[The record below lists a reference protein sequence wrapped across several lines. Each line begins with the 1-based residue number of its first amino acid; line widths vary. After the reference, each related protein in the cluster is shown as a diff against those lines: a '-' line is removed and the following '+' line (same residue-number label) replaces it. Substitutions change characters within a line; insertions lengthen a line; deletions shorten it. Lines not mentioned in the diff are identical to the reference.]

1 MSIVVATN
9 SLIHAVLH
17 DDDGHRSYSVAAR
30 RRLPLYSYSA
40 NVG

>member
-1 MSIVVATN
+1 MSIIVATN

-17 DDDGHRSYSVAAR
+17 DDDGHRR
-30 RRLPLYSYSA
+30 PPLYSA

>member
-1 MSIVVATN
+1 MNDVSIFVATN

-17 DDDGHRSYSVAAR
+17 DDGGLRSYSATR
-30 RRLPLYSYSA
+30 RPPLYST